1 MFTSFPLKPL
11 DRLPAKIDPCP
22 IVEAVFEIRFTTTK
36 PWMELPG
43 ALAARIDERYP
54 DREELP
60 LGKIPEEL
68 RKQLPGSAH
77 LPLYQ
82 FLSDQFRIHLGPQM
96 IGLCV
101 APGRYPGWSAVSKE
115 LTWFLERVRKA
126 GFMEEGA
133 RLGVRYSDFFE
144 ADIFDHIDLSIA
156 ISSQGKPLGDSER
169 QLITVFQEGAMN
181 IRLMLANNAVMG
193 NAHGPRQ
200 GSVLDVDV
208 AFGALDFD
216 LNDNVMQ
223 RFSEAHEAIKKLFFG
238 LITEPFL
245 QSLNP
250 TYA

>member
-1 MFTSFPLKPL
+1 MFTSFPLKPI
-11 DRLPAKIDPCP
+11 DRLPAQIYPCP
-22 IVEAVFEIRFTTTK
+22 IVEAVFEIRFTTNK

-60 LGKIPEEL
+60 LGKMPEDL

-101 APGRYPGWSAVSKE
+101 SPMSYPGWSAVVTE
-115 LTWFLERVRKA
+115 LEWFLARIRRA
-126 GFMEEGA
+126 NFMEEGA
-133 RLGVRYSDFFE
+133 RLGVRYSDFFDV
-144 ADIFDHIDLSIA
+144 DIFEHIDLDLA
-156 ISSQGKPLGDSER
+156 VNGKPVNDTER
-169 QLITVFQEGAMN
+169 QLINVFQEGAMS
-181 IRLMLANNAVMG
+181 IRLMLANNAVLE
-193 NAHGPRQ
+193 NANGPRK
-200 GSVLDVDV
+200 GSMLDVDV
-208 AFGALDFD
+208 SFGALDFD
-216 LNDNVMQ
+216 LNGDVLE

-250 TYA
+250 SYT